1 MASRRASS
9 PLAQGKQLVHFLSG
23 HLLGLIHAHAGRTPR
38 RSPPRTRRRAHPHS
52 RGENPRRT
60 LRNLRKRGLIPAHA
74 GKTIQ
79 FPLPPSRGRAHP
91 HSRGENKQLLVA
103 AASQRGSSP
112 LMRGKRLPRP
122 HAPVSRGLIPAHAGK
137 TSDRHFYDRRNWAH
151 PRSRGE
157 NPATVEMTLD
167 IPGSSPLTRGKRPSS
182 RPSPRCARLIPAHA
196 GKTDGASGERDRFPA
211 HPRSRGENGSWV
223 SRRRAVRGSSPLTRG
238 KQLVIDYLNRPGGL
252 IPAHAGKTSTRG
264 NCPSATWAHPRSRG
278 ENTGGGG
285 LGSHDLGSSP
295 LTRGKQYRRVLRGNV
310 PGLIPAHAGK
320 TYHGTRTR

>member
-1 MASRRASS
+1 MVTFWGSS
-9 PLAQGKQLVHFLSG
+9 TL
-23 HLLGLIHAHAGRTPR
+23 T
-38 RSPPRTRRRAHPHS
+38 
-52 RGENPRRT
+52 RGERLGGLRRVPGV
-60 LRNLRKRGLIPAHA
+60 GLIPTHA
-74 GKTIQ
+74 GKT
-79 FPLPPSRGRAHP
+79 PDAPSATFV
-91 HSRGENKQLLVA
+91 NA
-103 AASQRGSSP
+103 GSSP
-112 LMRGKRLPRP
+112 LTRGKLSNFPCRP
-122 HAPVSRGLIPAHAGK
+122 AEDGLIPTHAGK
-137 TSDRHFYDRRNWAH
+137 TSSFSWLLRRSAAH
-151 PRSRGE
+151 PRSCGE
-157 NPATVEMTLD
+157 NGRRRGRRLGV
-167 IPGSSPLTRGKRPSS
+167 PGSSPLTRGKRRSQC
-182 RPSPRCARLIPAHA
+182 RCTDESRLIPAHA